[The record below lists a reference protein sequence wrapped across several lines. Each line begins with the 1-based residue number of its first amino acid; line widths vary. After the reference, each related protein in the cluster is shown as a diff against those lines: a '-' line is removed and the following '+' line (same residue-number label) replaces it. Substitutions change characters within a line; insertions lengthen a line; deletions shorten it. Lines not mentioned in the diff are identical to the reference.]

1 MQETCTLRMYLF
13 SNLPTSA
20 IPYKGLPKIRMLQM
34 RVHMFLNQNEAHL
47 ITVIKKLGEKEERLT
62 EVGNPDCDAFTKIE
76 GSMKKHMEQLGE
88 NLMKNLFNEL
98 QDSKREMEEEL
109 NHVMIWTKSYAES
122 VQNTSQEKN
131 QTPNG
136 TYIDFRVIMEE
147 TKNAEL
153 VEEKEKKLRFRNLT
167 IHGVEK
173 SSSDNKDD
181 AIKSDDIYISNFITA
196 LKVTSS
202 VKSASRIG
210 IPAQDKNRPIKVV
223 MNTEDERNM
232 IFSNLKNLKGIP
244 EYKTISVTENY
255 TITERRMIKDWSNKA
270 KKKKSRMNHL
280 IQNLYGECEIFQK
293 NELRLKRF
301 LKSTQATDCN

>member
-1 MQETCTLRMYLF
+1 M
-13 SNLPTSA
+13 S
-20 IPYKGLPKIRMLQM
+20 
-34 RVHMFLNQNEAHL
+34 LNQNEAHL
-47 ITVIKKLGEKEERLT
+47 ITVIKKLREKEERLT
-62 EVGNPDCDAFTKIE
+62 EVGNPDCDAFTKTE

-109 NHVMIWTKSYAES
+109 NHVMIRTKSYAES

-153 VEEKEKKLRFRNLT
+153 VEEKEKKLRFRNFI

-181 AIKSDDIYISNFITA
+181 AIKSDDIYISN
-196 LKVTSS
+196 L
-202 VKSASRIG
+202 
-210 IPAQDKNRPIKVV
+210 
-223 MNTEDERNM
+223 
-232 IFSNLKNLKGIP
+232 
-244 EYKTISVTENY
+244 
-255 TITERRMIKDWSNKA
+255 
-270 KKKKSRMNHL
+270 
-280 IQNLYGECEIFQK
+280 
-293 NELRLKRF
+293 
-301 LKSTQATDCN
+301 